1 MNAQIAAGE
10 IRKHLRGI
18 AELYNRL
25 LLVVGPTGSGK
36 TAALRAFAAEEG
48 SSTVNVGVELGRSL
62 LDLTERQTVME
73 VPSLLERIVG
83 EAEGDTVVFDN
94 TEILFNPVLNQD
106 PLRLLKALSRNR
118 TIVASWLGSL
128 DGQHLVYA
136 TPEHREF
143 RRYPLGDLMVVDVSG
158 TKGESLGR

>member
-36 TAALRAFAAEEG
+36 TAALQAFAAEEG
-48 SSTVNVGVELGRSL
+48 SSIVNVGIELGRRL
-62 LDLTERQTVME
+62 LDLTERQRVIE

-83 EAEGDTVVFDN
+83 EAEGDTVVLDN

-118 TIVASWLGSL
+118 TIVASWLGNL

-143 RRYPLGDLMVVDVSG
+143 RRYPLADLMVVDVSG
-158 TKGESLGR
+158 TKGESFGR

>member
-48 SSTVNVGVELGRSL
+48 SSIVNVGVELGRRL
-62 LDLTERQTVME
+62 LDLTERQRVIE
-73 VPSLLERIVG
+73 VPTLLERIVG
-83 EAEGDTVVFDN
+83 EAEGDAVVFDN

-118 TIVASWLGSL
+118 TIVASWLGRL

-143 RRYPLGDLMVVDVSG
+143 RRYPLADLTVVEVSG
-158 TKGESLGR
+158 I

>member
-1 MNAQIAAGE
+1 MNAQIAAEE
-10 IRKHLRGI
+10 IRKNLRGI

-36 TAALRAFAAEEG
+36 TAALRAFAAEE
-48 SSTVNVGVELGRSL
+48 SSPIINVGVELGRRL
-62 LDLTERQTVME
+62 LDLTERQRVIE

-83 EAEGDTVVFDN
+83 EAEGETVLFDN
-94 TEILFNPVLNQD
+94 TEILFNQVLNQD
-106 PLRLLKALSRNR
+106 PLRLLRALSRNR
-118 TIVASWLGSL
+118 TLVASWLGRV

-143 RRYPLGDLMVVDVSG
+143 RRYEVDDLLIVEVSAI
-158 TKGESLGR
+158 KGAFGS